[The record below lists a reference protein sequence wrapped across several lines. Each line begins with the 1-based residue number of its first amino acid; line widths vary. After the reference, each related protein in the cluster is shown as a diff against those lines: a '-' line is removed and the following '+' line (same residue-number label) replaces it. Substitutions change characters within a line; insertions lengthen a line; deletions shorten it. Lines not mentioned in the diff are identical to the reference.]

1 MKNVIVFAIE
11 GSRYAVELR
20 WVREVI
26 TLGFVTPV
34 PGAPPEIVGVV
45 NVHGTVTP
53 VLDLRAALGEIGCA
67 GDANDRPSPRRGD
80 GAVVFAFENAVAA
93 IYVSNVEEVS
103 TLTESE
109 RDTFLIDSAGRE
121 VATVD
126 CPTILRNVLAT
137 SNSTRET
144 EEDEEE
150 NASS

>member
-1 MKNVIVFAIE
+1 MKNVIVFALE

-53 VLDLRAALGEIGCA
+53 VLDLRAALGELNPD
-67 GDANDRPSPRRGD
+67 DAAADRPSPRRGD
-80 GAVVFAFENAVAA
+80 GAVVFAVENAVAA
-93 IYVSNVEEVS
+93 LYVSNVEEVS

-109 RDTFLIDSAGRE
+109 DETILIDSMGCK

-126 CPTILRNVLAT
+126 CPTILRNVLAA
-137 SNSTRET
+137 SNSTREPE
-144 EEDEEE
+144 EEDESG
-150 NASS
+150 A